1 MLNIKAEYENN
12 MKLKE
17 DIEKNEFASI
27 DKSKYRVFVAINKGN
42 DTTNTNIIKYNK
54 GLPRALKTIAWG
66 EWFCGIYKDLP
77 TGEKTEKIEQIM
89 REWKKK
95 VYDDNKEKNTGKW
108 ISSNEKDSRLDAI
121 LEENSYYRLLCE
133 AVALGKD
140 GLGTGRTEIPK
151 IMVPMEIVRICKVE
165 KKRKQEILL
174 MAIYYHYA
182 PKDED
187 GYILLEK
194 LDFEKWSNGTGG
206 YLKVLKDLS
215 DGHIIEE
222 ILIEEKE
229 EMDEIVKVNIRENL
243 KWKDDDIS
251 DYMIEFIDNGE
262 RGMARQAESV
272 FEILKKIDLKMK
284 SHYWGIS
291 EETKEKIRHFFVEVA
306 LNECNWN
313 DKVEK
318 KKWKMAQEEE
328 KRKEQSK
335 KRKELFKKAT
345 DEGLTND
352 NISDILVMDE

>member
-1 MLNIKAEYENN
+1 MLNMKAEYENN

-17 DIEKNEFASI
+17 DIEKNGFTSI
-27 DKSKYRVFVAINKGN
+27 DKSKYRVFVTINKDS
-42 DTTNTNIIKYNK
+42 DTTNINIIKYNK

-66 EWFCGIYKDLP
+66 EWFYGNYKDLP
-77 TGEKTEKIEQIM
+77 MNEKTRKIEQVM
-89 REWKKK
+89 KEWKKK
-95 VYDDNKEKNTGKW
+95 IYDDNKEENKGKW
-108 ISSNEKDSRLDAI
+108 TSSNEKDSRLDAI
-121 LEENSYYRLLCE
+121 LEEKSYYRLLCE
-133 AVALGKD
+133 AVALGRD
-140 GLGTGRTEIPK
+140 GLGTGRMEIPK
-151 IMVPMEIVRICKVE
+151 IMVPMEIVRICKAE
-165 KKRKQEILL
+165 NKRKQEILL

-206 YLKVLKDLS
+206 YLKVLNDLS
-215 DGHIIEE
+215 YGHIIEE
-222 ILIEEKE
+222 KE
-229 EMDEIVKVNIRENL
+229 EIDEIVKINIRENL
-243 KWKDDDIS
+243 KWKDDDSS

-262 RGMARQAESV
+262 RGMARQAESA

-284 SHYWGIS
+284 THYGGIS

-306 LNECNWN
+306 LNESNWN

-318 KKWKMAQEEE
+318 KRWKMAQEEE

-335 KRKELFKKAT
+335 KREELFKKAT
-345 DEGLTND
+345 AEGLTND